1 MTMKRL
7 FPFFL
12 MLVVFS
18 IVAIACQTSF
28 DLNQLAQPAT
38 GVPTPQA
45 IFITPPPL
53 PTSAAPPVVIGDL
66 RQQEDLL
73 AAIYERVSPGVV
85 AIQTLSETGGG
96 LGSGFVYDREG
107 HIVTNYHVVEN
118 ATDLEVDFP
127 SGLKVRGK
135 VIGNDLD
142 SDLAVIKVDVPAEQ
156 LTPLTLGDS
165 DALKVGQMVVAIGNP
180 FGLSST
186 MTLGIVSAKGR
197 TLESIRAAPE
207 GGSFSAGDVIQ
218 TDAAINPGNSGGPL
232 LNLNGEV
239 IGLNRA
245 IRASGTTLT
254 GEPVNSGIGFAVS
267 ANIIRRVVP
276 VLIKQGKYDY
286 PYMGVRARE
295 EISLMEQEALGLPT
309 AVGAYVVEVTRGGPA
324 DKAGL
329 KGGSRQTSIP
339 GLLAGG
345 DLIIAVDDQPVRVF
359 GDLLSYLMKYKSP
372 GDTIVLTVLR
382 NGEQKKLTLTLDKRP

>member
-1 MTMKRL
+1 MKRL

-142 SDLAVIKVDVPAEQ
+142 SDLADQ
-156 LTPLTLGDS
+156 S
-165 DALKVGQMVVAIGNP
+165 
-180 FGLSST
+180 
-186 MTLGIVSAKGR
+186 GR
-197 TLESIRAAPE
+197 T
-207 GGSFSAGDVIQ
+207 
-218 TDAAINPGNSGGPL
+218 
-232 LNLNGEV
+232 
-239 IGLNRA
+239 
-245 IRASGTTLT
+245 
-254 GEPVNSGIGFAVS
+254 
-267 ANIIRRVVP
+267 RR
-276 VLIKQGKYDY
+276 
-286 PYMGVRARE
+286 
-295 EISLMEQEALGLPT
+295 T
-309 AVGAYVVEVTRGGPA
+309 AHPA
-324 DKAGL
+324 DARRFRRAQGGADGGCHRQSLWLKLNHDAGHCL
-329 KGGSRQTSIP
+329 RQGAHVRINSRRT
-339 GLLAGG
+339 
-345 DLIIAVDDQPVRVF
+345 
-359 GDLLSYLMKYKSP
+359 
-372 GDTIVLTVLR
+372 
-382 NGEQKKLTLTLDKRP
+382 